1 MDGMASQSQ
10 PSGSFYTPLLI
21 SLAGI
26 FATSLAI
33 AAYHLIM
40 VRFCLSRR
48 RRHRHLQLQ
57 PEMFT
62 GVGQKVLDTIP
73 ILSYSTGKDSGEMF
87 REDQSEC
94 VVCLGELEDG
104 EMVRLLPNCRHAFH
118 VTCIDNWFLAHSNCP
133 ICRSPVAAAAPTTL
147 AKPLPVEV
155 ALSLTDQFHEQ
166 GGDGGAVDSTSQSGR
181 SLKRSFSMGQSCI
194 ININIQGEGE
204 QAFSASSSSSASSSP
219 SSSSCSTKDD
229 PMQSRSN
236 RVRSTRQLDRMSL
249 KLLRSFSQLRLGKG
263 GSCNGILPY

>member
-1 MDGMASQSQ
+1 MDGSMASQSQ

-21 SLAGI
+21 SLFGI
-26 FATSLAI
+26 VATSLAI
-33 AAYHLIM
+33 AAYHLIL

-48 RRHRHLQLQ
+48 RQHRHLQ

-62 GVGQKVLDTIP
+62 GVGQKVLDKIP
-73 ILSYSTGKDSGEMF
+73 ILSYSTGKDSGEVF

-104 EMVRLLPNCRHAFH
+104 EMVRLLPNCKHAFH
-118 VTCIDNWFLAHSNCP
+118 VTCIDKWFLAHSNCP
-133 ICRSPVAAAAPTTL
+133 ICRSPVAAAAPITL
-147 AKPLPVEV
+147 AKPLAVEV
-155 ALSLTDQFHEQ
+155 AQSLTLFREQ
-166 GGDGGAVDSTSQSGR
+166 GGDGGAVDSTSQSER
-181 SLKRSFSMGQSCI
+181 SLKRSFSMGHESYI
-194 ININIQGEGE
+194 ININIQGERE
-204 QAFSASSSSSASSSP
+204 QAFSASSSSS
-219 SSSSCSTKDD
+219 SSSCSMKDD

-249 KLLRSFSQLRLGKG
+249 RLLRSFSQLRLVKG